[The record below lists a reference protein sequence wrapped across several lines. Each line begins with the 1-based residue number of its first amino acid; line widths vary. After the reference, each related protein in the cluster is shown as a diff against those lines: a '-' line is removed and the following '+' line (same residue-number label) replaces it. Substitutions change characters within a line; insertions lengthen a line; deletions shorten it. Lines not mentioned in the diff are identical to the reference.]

1 MRASGPSCVMVSKHS
16 SRRDVRELRELRGLE
31 VIEEEVDLSG
41 RKGGRRRVKEGRR
54 RGGGRR
60 KMGEGGKSRGD
71 MLTSDRHTD

>member
-41 RKGGRRRVKEGRR
+41 RKGERRRRVKEGR
-54 RGGGRR
+54 GRR
-60 KMGEGGKSRGD
+60 EKGNGRG
-71 MLTSDRHTD
+71 RKV

>member
-41 RKGGRRRVKEGRR
+41 RKGGEEE
-54 RGGGRR
+54 
-60 KMGEGGKSRGD
+60 GEGGEEERKREKENGRG
-71 MLTSDRHTD
+71 RKV

>member
-41 RKGGRRRVKEGRR
+41 RKGGEEE
-54 RGGGRR
+54 
-60 KMGEGGKSRGD
+60 GEGGEEERRREKENGRG
-71 MLTSDRHTD
+71 RKV